1 MQALEH
7 ICLSTLEIEK
17 KKSKLIQKIA
27 LFLVTWLA
35 AAGASIYVGN
45 IYLIILSIFL
55 CLVAIA
61 LTILSGILMLESYVP
76 LAKHPAIQ
84 EEFNTMIQDHPELA
98 EYKTKVFAQNREFI
112 MQEFYAMKLWCLKKN
127 KETVTDKLYQT
138 TT

>member
-1 MQALEH
+1 MQAFEH

-45 IYLIILSIFL
+45 IYLIILSIVL

-98 EYKTKVFAQNREFI
+98 EYKTKVVAQNREFI